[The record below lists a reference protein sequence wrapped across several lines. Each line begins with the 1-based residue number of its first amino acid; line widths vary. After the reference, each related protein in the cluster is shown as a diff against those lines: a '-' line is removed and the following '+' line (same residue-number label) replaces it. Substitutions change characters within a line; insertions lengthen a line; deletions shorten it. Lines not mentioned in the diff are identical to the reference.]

1 MLETGAG
8 THTQAQA
15 KIHAQAQA
23 VNRKHT
29 THILKH
35 TQSQSQAHSS
45 SPGTLAQIVIIY
57 DELELLW
64 QLTW

>member
-1 MLETGAG
+1 
-8 THTQAQA
+8 QA

-23 VNRKHT
+23 VNRKHRLT
-29 THILKH
+29 
-35 TQSQSQAHSS
+35 AHRHL
-45 SPGTLAQIVIIY
+45 PEMEAQIVIIY